1 MTTTDL
7 INLFDIT
14 IFEGGFTVRRE
25 TLEPVT
31 SGFAVSATD
40 TQWIVPVEIPFR
52 HFMIAI
58 EQMHQ
63 FFPDADAIGAWV
75 NGDRL
80 YFDPIEIYTDRDL
93 AEKIGRERGEIAI
106 FDLDT
111 RTEITL

>member
-31 SGFAVSATD
+31 SGFAVSMTD
-40 TQWIVPVEIPFR
+40 TQWAVPAEISFPEFATAVEQLHTI
-52 HFMIAI
+52 
-58 EQMHQ
+58 
-63 FFPDADAIGAWV
+63 FPDADAIGAWI
-75 NGDRL
+75 NGRRL
-80 YFDPIEIYTDRDL
+80 YFDPVEIHTDQEI
-93 AEKIGRERGEIAI
+93 AEKAGRARGEIAI